1 MVNWGNILSDPT
13 GRSAVKMFANGDLSC
28 EKVQRVF
35 RAGKDR
41 DLSGQIRSLIRNKGT
56 AEARRLARK
65 ALKRRNLI

>member
-1 MVNWGNILSDPT
+1 MVNWGNILNDPT
-13 GRSAVKMFANGDLSC
+13 GRCAVKMFANGDLSC

-35 RAGKDR
+35 RAGQDR

-65 ALKRRNLI
+65 ALKRRDLI